1 MNVVEIF
8 SSIEGEGIRAGE
20 LCTFIRLAGC
30 NLRCTYCD
38 TPYAQ
43 NDYDGNE
50 MSVAEIVERCQELHV
65 TNITVT
71 GGEPLIHKDIEQLLA
86 VLIAHGFKVNVETNG
101 SMPIAKYKVSPAY
114 SVNLFFTMDYKCF
127 SSGMNARMN
136 LGSNV
141 FPAKDLDKNDVLK
154 FVVGTQLDLEQCLDF
169 RHLNC
174 HKYLS
179 PVYGE
184 IELEDIV
191 TFMKANDLQDFR
203 LQVQLHKIIYP
214 VDMRGV

>member
-30 NLRCTYCD
+30 NLRCSYCD

-50 MSVAEIVERCQELHV
+50 MSVTEIVERCQELHV

-71 GGEPLIHKDIEQLLA
+71 GGEPLIHKDIEKLLE
-86 VLIAHGFKVNVETNG
+86 VLIVRGFKVNVETNG
-101 SMPIAKYKVSPAY
+101 SVAIAKYKISPAY
-114 SVNLFFTMDYKCF
+114 SVNLFFTMDYKCN
-127 SSGMNARMN
+127 SSGMNFHMECGCISPYR
-136 LGSNV
+136 
-141 FPAKDLDKNDVLK
+141 DLDKNDVLK
-154 FVVGTQLDLEQCLDF
+154 FVVGNEEDMKQCLAF
-169 RHLNC
+169 RHLSC
-174 HKYLS
+174 YKYLS